1 MPGSYNNASQ
11 APYGSPGVQAS
22 VPGSVVSTASV
33 ASPTGAVV
41 STPEDMVSFCTM
53 ILTGWTEIE
62 GCPLIVDCQVE
73 GKT

>member
-41 STPEDMVSFCTM
+41 STPEDMVSFLYNDFNRM
-53 ILTGWTEIE
+53 DWDLRMS
-62 GCPLIVDCQVE
+62 VDCWLP
-73 GKT
+73 G

>member
-22 VPGSVVSTASV
+22 VPGSVVSTAAV

-41 STPEDMVSFCTM
+41 STPEDMVSFLYNDFNRM
-53 ILTGWTEIE
+53 
-62 GCPLIVDCQVE
+62 D
-73 GKT
+73 

>member
-41 STPEDMVSFCTM
+41 STPEDMVSFCTT
-53 ILTGWTEIE
+53 ILTGCTEIE